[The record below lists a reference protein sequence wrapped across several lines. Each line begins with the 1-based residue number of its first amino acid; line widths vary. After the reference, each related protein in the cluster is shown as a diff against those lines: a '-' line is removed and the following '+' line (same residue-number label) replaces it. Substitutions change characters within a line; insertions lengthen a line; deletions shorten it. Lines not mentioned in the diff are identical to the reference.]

1 MIGSQ
6 CRFVPAGKV
15 DTLRRPAAGAG
26 RAPAIYWGKTRAHP
40 ITN

>member
-26 RAPAIYWGKTRAHP
+26 R
-40 ITN
+40 